1 MNLETRKK
9 LLKAAELLQ
18 EVEREITNEVEQSL
32 KSDGPSARTNL
43 MSLSVELG
51 SLGAIN
57 EVLGGV

>member
-32 KSDGPSARTNL
+32 KSDGLRTNL

-57 EVLGGV
+57 EVLGGI